1 MDKNNFLKVAE
12 SLKKYRRAE
21 LQDDAGKSILDDMYV
36 DLMVGNVVINK
47 CLLDN
52 TTYLIGRK
60 GTGKSTIFLKL
71 ENEYRKRNHYL
82 SCYIDVKTVFES
94 SQAQAFN
101 SSYLSEYLDE
111 DTLNKYLISTL
122 TFQTL

>member
-1 MDKNNFLKVAE
+1 MLLHLFEVAIFLLKIGGEITAMGMDRNNFLKVAE

-71 ENEYRKRNHYL
+71 ENLN
-82 SCYIDVKTVFES
+82 
-94 SQAQAFN
+94 
-101 SSYLSEYLDE
+101 LD
-111 DTLNKYLISTL
+111 
-122 TFQTL
+122 